1 MHSSTARSL
10 RAGEAE
16 RGREAVP
23 QEDDEEEEVQE
34 RPLRRGGALL
44 VPGQLE
50 VSNTALHKG
59 PAIND
64 VRKIHIFYQY

>member
-50 VSNTALHKG
+50 VTLRKFLRFDNGISLDTIHK
-59 PAIND
+59 
-64 VRKIHIFYQY
+64 